1 MIEDIFYRNES
12 NLLRSSTPNTLSVQ
26 VPCKNNDSMKTTV
39 NASHSMPNVSDN
51 LVHGCNKEQLQ
62 KLHCQNSNSGIDVSN
77 NDHSETKDGQ
87 EQSSRVSSYKTQ
99 AKGLSLVKLL
109 CN

>member
-1 MIEDIFYRNES
+1 
-12 NLLRSSTPNTLSVQ
+12 
-26 VPCKNNDSMKTTV
+26 MKTTV

-51 LVHGCNKEQLQ
+51 QVHGCNREQLQ
-62 KLHCQNSNSGIDVSN
+62 KLHCQNSNSGIDVSIQ
-77 NDHSETKDGQ
+77 DHSETKDGQ

-99 AKGLSLVKLL
+99 TKGLSLVKLL